1 MDIKNISNG
10 LNSRV
15 AENQNQAGKSNGQT
29 NSISSNEVGDKV
41 TISSSVKELE
51 QQAKTS
57 NVDNS
62 ARIEELKQAIQDGTY
77 QVDAEKVASKLIET
91 ELLLAGS

>member
-1 MDIKNISNG
+1 MDIKSISNG

-15 AENQNQAGKSNGQT
+15 TENQNQTAKSGGQT
-29 NSISSNEVGDKV
+29 NSVANKEVGDKV

-51 QQAKTS
+51 QQAKIS
-57 NVDNS
+57 SVDNS
-62 ARIEELKQAIQDGTY
+62 ARIEKLKQAIQDGSY

>member
-15 AENQNQAGKSNGQT
+15 AENQNQAGKNNGQT